1 MPWWILIVDFLQMS
15 DFLALDSTFGE
26 NVEKYAVR
34 PMSGQVSKHQEAN
47 VLQFYSLSLYWF
59 FFVCVFGSLCSYLCL
74 YLWMSGRQPIAKDWN
89 MVPEI

>member
-47 VLQFYSLSLYWF
+47 VLQFYSLSLYCF
-59 FFVCVFGSLCSYLCL
+59 FFVFSVVFVLTFVFIFG
-74 YLWMSGRQPIAKDWN
+74 
-89 MVPEI
+89 

>member
-34 PMSGQVSKHQEAN
+34 PMSGQVSKHQEDN
-47 VLQFYSLSLYWF
+47 VLQFYSLSSYWF
-59 FFVCVFGSLCSYLCL
+59 LFVFLVVFVLAFVFIFG
-74 YLWMSGRQPIAKDWN
+74 
-89 MVPEI
+89 